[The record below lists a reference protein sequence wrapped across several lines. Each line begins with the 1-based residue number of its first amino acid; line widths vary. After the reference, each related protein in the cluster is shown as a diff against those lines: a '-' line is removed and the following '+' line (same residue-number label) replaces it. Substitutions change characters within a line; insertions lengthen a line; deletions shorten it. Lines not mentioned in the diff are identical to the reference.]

1 MMLKRIRKIILAVCF
16 FIFCIS
22 VLFLRMILSSDGGDI
37 SRFQMKNKED
47 GMENPIDFK
56 KLQEINPDIYAW
68 IQVPGTRINYPV
80 ASVTGTED
88 EDFYLNHNYRK
99 IYEFAGTIYSH
110 RENARDLSDPVTVLY
125 GHNMINGS
133 MFAGVKKFADKEFF
147 ENHNTVYVFTPE
159 QRLTYRIISCYESD
173 NKDILKHYGLFQNK
187 NLLEDYHR
195 VIKQPENGFTRKGSS
210 LGADD
215 HILTLSTCSSIS
227 TKRRLL
233 QTVLIESR
241 LWEKDLCVNTK

>member
-16 FIFCIS
+16 FVFCIS
-22 VLFLRMILSSDGGDI
+22 FLFFRMILISDGGDT
-37 SRFQMKNKED
+37 SRFRMKNKED

-68 IQVPGTRINYPV
+68 IQVPGTRIDYPV
-80 ASVTGTED
+80 ASVTGIED
-88 EDFYLNHNYRK
+88 EDYYLNHNFRK
-99 IYEFAGTIYSH
+99 KYEFAGTIYSH
-110 RENARDLSDPVTVLY
+110 RENARDFSDPVTVLY

-133 MFAGVKKFADKEFF
+133 MFAGVKKFADKQFF
-147 ENHNTVYVFTPE
+147 ENHDTAYVFTPV
-159 QRLTYRIISCYESD
+159 QRLTYRIISYYESD
-173 NKDILKHYGLFQNK
+173 DKDILKHYGLFQNQ

-195 VIKQPENGFTRKGSS
+195 VIKQPENGFTRKGIS

-215 HILTLSTCSSIS
+215 RILTLSTCSSIS